1 MTSVHLSECCAS
13 DQQQQ
18 HHVHVELKRTH
29 TSEWTNLLSSSHS
42 TLAGFLKRKHLGNNW
57 SKFFYWLDAPP
68 VVHSTMS
75 KHWRERKAPMST
87 SQHQSLYHV
96 LHWSTDFT
104 GKTALHTTTT
114 VVGNCIPAETEF
126 HITFST
132 SDKKCKISQI
142 TRELCHNYLKISSQL
157 PQTMTKWHIAWQ
169 LSSLIQPDRQIL
181 QTFILPK

>member
-13 DQQQQ
+13 DQQQR
-18 HHVHVELKRTH
+18 HNVHVELKRTH
-29 TSEWTNLLSSSHS
+29 TSAAIFFPQVIPPWLGSWKENLWGTIGAS
-42 TLAGFLKRKHLGNNW
+42 
-57 SKFFYWLDAPP
+57 FYRLDAPP
-68 VVHSTMS
+68 VVHSTTS
-75 KHWRERKAPMST
+75 KHWRERKAPTST
-87 SQHQSLYHV
+87 SQNQSLYHV

-114 VVGNCIPAETEF
+114 VMGNCIPAETEF